1 MTKKLEKTQ
10 RYDATPEQVW
20 DMLLNEEFVQE
31 KCTAAGATEVSVET
45 LQEDGGTT
53 LVCRRVLPAKLP
65 GFAKKFVGDSITIT
79 ETQRWKDPSGES
91 RSAEYLADF
100 GDNPISMQG
109 TITVEP
115 DGDGTLVRSVAQVK
129 CTVAFVGGK
138 IEGVA
143 VDWTDKYLDK
153 ENKVGKEW
161 LARG

>member
-1 MTKKLEKTQ
+1 MAKKLEKTQ

-20 DMLLNEEFVQE
+20 DMLLNEDFVKE
-31 KCTAAGATEVSVET
+31 KCEAAGATEVSVET
-45 LQEDGGTT
+45 LEEDGGTT

-79 ETQRWKDPSGES
+79 ETQRWKEPDGES

-109 TITVEP
+109 TISVES
-115 DGDGTLVRSVAQVK
+115 DGDGTVVRSSAKVK

-143 VDWTDKYLDK
+143 VDWTEKYLDK
-153 ENKVGKEW
+153 ENKVGQEW
-161 LARG
+161 LNRS